1 MESSECDLEMN
12 SEKSSEVETKVID
25 DINNDK
31 ILASMQKVK
40 LKQKKI
46 HIFKVDNCIFR
57 QLVQSTSKKNF
68 QKRILITQH

>member
-1 MESSECDLEMN
+1 MKSLECDLEMN
-12 SEKSSEVETKVID
+12 SEKSSEVEAEVIE

-31 ILASMQKVK
+31 IRHSMQKVK

-57 QLVQSTSKKNF
+57 QVMQT
-68 QKRILITQH
+68 T